1 MHKKDIS
8 RKQRLISYC
17 VIYLTAIYP
26 LHPAWGSVI
35 TSSDKTITINQQNN
49 IPIINIATPNDSGV
63 SHNRFN
69 VFNVNKQGAVLN
81 NSQVDANSQLAKKI
95 SANKNLKGNTANLI
109 INEVVGN
116 SRSQL
121 LGKLE
126 VAGQQADVLIAN
138 PNGISCDGCSFINT
152 PSITLTTGK
161 PQFSPQGT
169 YSALEVKKG
178 SIVIGKQ
185 GMNADLQNYADIISR
200 SIEINGKINAKN
212 LSLMQGNNHIDFGK
226 GTVNS
231 INGEGVKPT
240 VAIDTK
246 ALGGMYA
253 NQIRLVS
260 TEKGVGVNLTDI
272 QTKQNSINLT
282 VDGKITFNGNI
293 QSEQDI
299 NVSSKALQMNSNASL
314 KAQRDITLATNT
326 LTNHSD
332 IIAEK
337 DMRLFVDKFTNKGE
351 KALIQAKDNLWI
363 QKNAQG
369 EPSSLIENQSATIKT
384 EKGDLIIRTKKL
396 VNESITPLFKEIK
409 QEPDSTSSIN
419 IGTHFLHP
427 YNSPTNSFLIIIL
440 LAELK
445 ELSDKKWFDILDL
458 KNNGGVNVERSL
470 FEKNKKYVPSVIY
483 SGKNLYIQSNEFF
496 NTQSDIFATNDL
508 IATGN
513 NAKVYY
519 YRFGHLNKW
528 DLYSHDN
535 AHIFYRDDVNKY
547 NIDETKFQKIVHFI
561 PFTKTGSHYEFIV
574 DSASEYMIKAGNN
587 LVLDFKDS
595 IALERKFPFLEK
607 EIKKYRRISDF
618 ESTILAKN
626 ILLNANNLNISLN
639 LKSSNSLSVIANKNI
654 NISNSNLLSG
664 DIINLTAIDNVNSE
678 NIDVTAKHFSIIT
691 KNGDINYSFSP
702 IASYTLN
709 SIKAPFIDVS
719 EKIDF
724 HSGKNIYISNVIIN
738 ESNEKSLSA
747 LENIKI
753 KRDESLF
760 FNLMPN
766 FRDEQYIS
774 AFLFN
779 MGLWKS
785 KNNISLI
792 AGKDI
797 VSQGIKYYSNKEITF
812 NAGQDIFLAS
822 KLIKEAAP
830 FFSDI
835 HYPQLQSKLFSDNN
849 LILNAARDID
859 LSSTV
864 LNSKDK
870 IIVLAGR
877 NIKLG
882 ANAYSAIKDP
892 HEDAQDIQYATTS
905 IMGNKG
911 ISIASSGS
919 LTTEGSSLKSEG
931 DIAISSGGNI
941 QLGSVRTHFRKESD
955 SELEELR
962 KQVSTEI
969 NSGNHLTLLSEGSI
983 LFQASQLAAN
993 KKMDIAAKG
1002 GFLYAQAMEESSYY
1016 EEEKKKCN
1024 WWTLCATKK
1033 KYTKTFNNTT
1043 NKVTEFI
1050 ANDDINLI
1058 AKDDIT
1064 LEASKLET
1072 AKNAKLTSKTGGI
1085 NFKAVKDTAFK
1096 QVITRSKDIYITQRN
1111 QGYTKG
1117 TWLLPELYIGGKLT
1131 IDAPKGISAD
1141 IKAKK
1146 EQSLEQALTALS
1158 NTPEY
1163 AWLNALQ
1170 RQENINWNLVKDTYS
1185 SWDDKTQQL
1194 NPVVG
1199 AVIAIAVGVAT
1210 YGTATAASIGGMA
1223 SNATIAAGA
1232 SAGVASTASVAAQAG
1247 FASLVSQAAVSLAEN
1262 QGNISKTFGALS
1274 RSDTVKSIVTSMAVA
1289 GALQGL
1295 DQFMGWDQAIQGG
1308 TLPTTGKLL
1317 ATDNATWTQVAQRVA
1332 SQSVV
1337 SSTLGTAIQ
1346 GGSFIDNFKTALLSH
1361 IGSQFHADGANLI
1374 GDNGAILGHAGK
1386 VLSHSVVAGVS
1397 AEIAGGSVTGAVAGA
1412 LAAEIAAISLQSKLF
1427 EPSYLNETDRQVALI
1442 QEALHGNE
1450 GKTQLTKLIG
1460 ALTGAIVTRKPEG
1473 VFSAANSAELVY
1485 RHNYSEHMLSKL
1497 ALENN
1502 KDIIAASKG
1511 DVAAAERVVNRQN
1524 AGMIAIALG
1533 LGGSASI
1540 IGGHTVIAATPEL
1553 IAITQAAFSTC
1564 KANWV
1569 YCANQLGINIAGI
1582 SAPEAAIAGVIVGT
1596 GYKVL
1601 ASSEESAKAFSS
1613 MLANSSKSLM
1623 TSGKLNITAIKPIVE
1638 QEKLLITTN
1647 KKAIEIINNGEFIIY
1662 SGVTTNGYKVSNGA
1676 KTVVFKNELEHPIV
1690 QSRINIK
1697 VGDVESG
1704 WLHVQK
1710 RHFSG
1715 AQNASQFTLSEQEI
1729 KDILLSPAVIK
1740 IPINKTRESYN
1751 KNTNSIDILYER
1763 VIQLDKNIGIDK
1775 FSKQPTNIITMLT
1788 DKNGNLI
1795 TTTPGEIK

>member
-1 MHKKDIS
+1 
-8 RKQRLISYC
+8 
-17 VIYLTAIYP
+17 
-26 LHPAWGSVI
+26 
-35 TSSDKTITINQQNN
+35 
-49 IPIINIATPNDSGV
+49 
-63 SHNRFN
+63 
-69 VFNVNKQGAVLN
+69 
-81 NSQVDANSQLAKKI
+81 
-95 SANKNLKGNTANLI
+95 
-109 INEVVGN
+109 
-116 SRSQL
+116 
-121 LGKLE
+121 
-126 VAGQQADVLIAN
+126 
-138 PNGISCDGCSFINT
+138 
-152 PSITLTTGK
+152 
-161 PQFSPQGT
+161 
-169 YSALEVKKG
+169 
-178 SIVIGKQ
+178 
-185 GMNADLQNYADIISR
+185 
-200 SIEINGKINAKN
+200 
-212 LSLMQGNNHIDFGK
+212 
-226 GTVNS
+226 
-231 INGEGVKPT
+231 
-240 VAIDTK
+240 
-246 ALGGMYA
+246 
-253 NQIRLVS
+253 
-260 TEKGVGVNLTDI
+260 
-272 QTKQNSINLT
+272 
-282 VDGKITFNGNI
+282 
-293 QSEQDI
+293 
-299 NVSSKALQMNSNASL
+299 MNSNASL

-427 YNSPTNSFLIIIL
+427 YNSPTNNFLIIIL

-561 PFTKTGSHYEFIV
+561 PFTKIGSHYEFIV

-724 HSGKNIYISNVIIN
+724 YSGKNIYISNVIIN

-785 KNNISLI
+785 KNNISLM

-835 HYPQLQSKLFSDNN
+835 YYPQLQSKLFSDNN

-1247 FASLVSQAAVSLAEN
+1247 FASLVSQAVVSLAEN

-1361 IGSQFHADGANLI
+1361 IGSQFHAEGANLI

-1386 VLSHSVVAGVS
+1386 VLSHATLSGLS
-1397 AEIAGGSVTGAVAGA
+1397 AQISGGNVNGAVIGS
-1412 LAAEIAAISLQSKLF
+1412 LAAEIAAISLGDNTIKAEEWQKRSESQAQFVRLFGGIAGGIFTGEPGGVYSGARGAENSFRYNYLSHHQQKLM
-1427 EPSYLNETDRQVALI
+1427 EKEL
-1442 QEALHGNE
+1442 
-1450 GKTQLTKLIG
+1450 
-1460 ALTGAIVTRKPEG
+1460 
-1473 VFSAANSAELVY
+1473 SAETNYFKKTAIYLKWLSVDIGQDTAFSGGLVAGIPSGLY
-1485 RHNYSEHMLSKL
+1485 ETIDGLASLATNPLETYQAIKAVIQSDNAFDTLTQAVKQSYIERIEKL
-1497 ALENN
+1497 E
-1502 KDIIAASKG
+1502 
-1511 DVAAAERVVNRQN
+1511 AEYQKAGVSGSFN
-1524 AGMIAIALG
+1524 AG
-1533 LGGSASI
+1533 
-1540 IGGHTVIAATPEL
+1540 VE
-1553 IAITQAAFSTC
+1553 
-1564 KANWV
+1564 
-1569 YCANQLGINIAGI
+1569 
-1582 SAPEAAIAGVIVGT
+1582 
-1596 GYKVL
+1596 
-1601 ASSEESAKAFSS
+1601 
-1613 MLANSSKSLM
+1613 
-1623 TSGKLNITAIKPIVE
+1623 SGKLIFDLVGLFAGGAGIAKGSS
-1638 QEKLLITTN
+1638 QLI
-1647 KKAIEIINNGEFIIY
+1647 
-1662 SGVTTNGYKVSNGA
+1662 A
-1676 KTVVFKNELEHPIV
+1676 KTSAKIATRNKLISSIKSGQVGLGDPDVVDLIKADMLKNFYSYKAPSGIIAGYVDKKGVYYVTEGNHRMV
-1690 QSRINIK
+1690 AA
-1697 VGDVESG
+1697 VE
-1704 WLHVQK
+1704 
-1710 RHFSG
+1710 
-1715 AQNASQFTLSEQEI
+1715 I
-1729 KDILLSPAVIK
+1729 
-1740 IPINKTRESYN
+1740 YN
-1751 KNTNSIDILYER
+1751 ET
-1763 VIQLDKNIGIDK
+1763 
-1775 FSKQPTNIITMLT
+1775 
-1788 DKNGNLI
+1788 
-1795 TTTPGEIK
+1795 GEIKYINQLLDNGNWTKIDNPIVDSKPLPVRKIK

>member
-260 TEKGVGVNLTDI
+260 TEKGGGVNLTDI

-427 YNSPTNSFLIIIL
+427 YNSPTNNFLIIIL

-470 FEKNKKYVPSVIY
+470 FENNKKYVPSVIY

-1361 IGSQFHADGANLI
+1361 IGSQFHAEGANLI

-1412 LAAEIAAISLQSKLF
+1412 LAAEIAAISLNDNLIKTEQWREQQAQKSRLVGAF
-1427 EPSYLNETDRQVALI
+1427 AGLVAT
-1442 QEALHGNE
+1442 
-1450 GKTQLTKLIG
+1450 GK
-1460 ALTGAIVTRKPEG
+1460 AEG
-1473 VFSAANSAELVY
+1473 VISAANSAELVERY
-1485 RHNYSEHMLSKL
+1485 NRQLHLEETKAINKL
-1497 ALENN
+1497 ANGDKNKLERLLAASCRKVYCIAQESLNSSERNYYESLMKKYPHTHEEDSLLSDYWITKERTRIGGNYPLFSGYENIKLFTYTEIDKLTDSEIFARNQWIENASDFTGWDKVTLENLT
-1502 KDIIAASKG
+1502 S
-1511 DVAAAERVVNRQN
+1511 V
-1524 AGMIAIALG
+1524 IALG
-1533 LGGSASI
+1533 ASI
-1540 IGGHTVIAATPEL
+1540 TKRNGNRIYGPIRFNANKTQFIPRNDIYFIDKSGNKITMKWMYQGTIAEQGMTFENFIGLSNKRLKRLHLNAKTFDYYDDKTDEYISVKTLNTQTESRLKNPKSIENTLNTYISTIDKYSGEKKGGVDILPSDIKSKTLEL
-1553 IAITQAAFSTC
+1553 GVPARTTKQQWDAINNSI
-1564 KANWV
+1564 KN
-1569 YCANQLGINIAGI
+1569 
-1582 SAPEAAIAGVIVGT
+1582 
-1596 GYKVL
+1596 
-1601 ASSEESAKAFSS
+1601 ASSK
-1613 MLANSSKSLM
+1613 
-1623 TSGKLNITAIKPIVE
+1623 
-1638 QEKLLITTN
+1638 
-1647 KKAIEIINNGEFIIY
+1647 
-1662 SGVTTNGYKVSNGA
+1662 
-1676 KTVVFKNELEHPIV
+1676 
-1690 QSRINIK
+1690 NIK
-1697 VGDVESG
+1697 VNITIVE
-1704 WLHVQK
+1704 
-1710 RHFSG
+1710 
-1715 AQNASQFTLSEQEI
+1715 E
-1729 KDILLSPAVIK
+1729 
-1740 IPINKTRESYN
+1740 
-1751 KNTNSIDILYER
+1751 
-1763 VIQLDKNIGIDK
+1763 
-1775 FSKQPTNIITMLT
+1775 
-1788 DKNGNLI
+1788 
-1795 TTTPGEIK
+1795 

>member
-1 MHKKDIS
+1 
-8 RKQRLISYC
+8 
-17 VIYLTAIYP
+17 
-26 LHPAWGSVI
+26 
-35 TSSDKTITINQQNN
+35 
-49 IPIINIATPNDSGV
+49 
-63 SHNRFN
+63 
-69 VFNVNKQGAVLN
+69 
-81 NSQVDANSQLAKKI
+81 
-95 SANKNLKGNTANLI
+95 
-109 INEVVGN
+109 
-116 SRSQL
+116 
-121 LGKLE
+121 
-126 VAGQQADVLIAN
+126 
-138 PNGISCDGCSFINT
+138 
-152 PSITLTTGK
+152 
-161 PQFSPQGT
+161 
-169 YSALEVKKG
+169 
-178 SIVIGKQ
+178 
-185 GMNADLQNYADIISR
+185 MNADLQNYADIISR

-427 YNSPTNSFLIIIL
+427 YNSPTNNFLIIIL

-724 HSGKNIYISNVIIN
+724 YSGKNIYISNVIIN

-760 FNLMPN
+760 FNLMPT
-766 FRDEQYIS
+766 FRDEQYIP

-785 KNNISLI
+785 KNNISLM

-822 KLIKEAAP
+822 KLIKEATP

-835 HYPQLQSKLFSDNN
+835 YYPQLQSKLFSDNN

-870 IIVLAGR
+870 VIVLAGR

-1163 AWLNALQ
+1163 AWLNTLQ

-1274 RSDTVKSIVTSMAVA
+1274 RSDTVKSIVTSMTVA

-1346 GGSFIDNFKTALLSH
+1346 CGSFIDNFKTALLSH
-1361 IGSQFHADGANLI
+1361 IGSQFHAEGANLI

-1386 VLSHSVVAGVS
+1386 VLSHATLSGLS
-1397 AEIAGGSVTGAVAGA
+1397 AQICGGNVNGAVAVIGS
-1412 LAAEIAAISLQSKLF
+1412 LAAEIAAISLGDNTIKAEEWQKRSESQAQFVRLFGGIAGGIFTGEPGGVYSGARGAENSFLYNYLSHHQQKLM
-1427 EPSYLNETDRQVALI
+1427 EKEL
-1442 QEALHGNE
+1442 
-1450 GKTQLTKLIG
+1450 
-1460 ALTGAIVTRKPEG
+1460 
-1473 VFSAANSAELVY
+1473 SAETNFFKKTAIYLKWLSVDIGQDTAFSGGLVAGIPSGLY
-1485 RHNYSEHMLSKL
+1485 ETIDGLASLATNPLETYQAIKAVIQSDNAFDTLTQAVKQSYIERIEKL
-1497 ALENN
+1497 E
-1502 KDIIAASKG
+1502 
-1511 DVAAAERVVNRQN
+1511 AEYQKAGVSGSFN
-1524 AGMIAIALG
+1524 AG
-1533 LGGSASI
+1533 
-1540 IGGHTVIAATPEL
+1540 VE
-1553 IAITQAAFSTC
+1553 
-1564 KANWV
+1564 
-1569 YCANQLGINIAGI
+1569 
-1582 SAPEAAIAGVIVGT
+1582 
-1596 GYKVL
+1596 
-1601 ASSEESAKAFSS
+1601 
-1613 MLANSSKSLM
+1613 
-1623 TSGKLNITAIKPIVE
+1623 SGKLIFDLVGLFAGGAGIAKGSS
-1638 QEKLLITTN
+1638 QLI
-1647 KKAIEIINNGEFIIY
+1647 
-1662 SGVTTNGYKVSNGA
+1662 A
-1676 KTVVFKNELEHPIV
+1676 KTSAKIATRNKLISSIKSGQVGLGDPDVVDLIKADMLKNFYSYKAPSGIIAGYVDKKGVYYVTEGNHRMV
-1690 QSRINIK
+1690 AA
-1697 VGDVESG
+1697 VE
-1704 WLHVQK
+1704 
-1710 RHFSG
+1710 
-1715 AQNASQFTLSEQEI
+1715 I
-1729 KDILLSPAVIK
+1729 
-1740 IPINKTRESYN
+1740 YN
-1751 KNTNSIDILYER
+1751 ET
-1763 VIQLDKNIGIDK
+1763 
-1775 FSKQPTNIITMLT
+1775 
-1788 DKNGNLI
+1788 
-1795 TTTPGEIK
+1795 GEIKYINQLLDNGNWTKIDNPIVDSKPLPVRKIK

>member
-427 YNSPTNSFLIIIL
+427 YNSPTNNFLIIIL

-483 SGKNLYIQSNEFF
+483 SGENLYIQSNEFF

-639 LKSSNSLSVIANKNI
+639 LSSNSLSVIANKNI

-724 HSGKNIYISNVIIN
+724 YSGKNIYISNVIIN

-785 KNNISLI
+785 KNNISLM

-882 ANAYSAIKDP
+882 ANAYSAIEDP
-892 HEDAQDIQYATTS
+892 HEDAQDIQYTTTS

-1199 AVIAIAVGVAT
+1199 AVVAIAVGVAT
-1210 YGTATAASIGGMA
+1210 YGTATAASIRGMA

-1247 FASLVSQAAVSLAEN
+1247 FASLVSQATVSLAEN

-1274 RSDTVKSIVTSMAVA
+1274 RSDTVKSIVTSMTVA

-1361 IGSQFHADGANLI
+1361 IGSQFHAEGANLI
-1374 GDNGAILGHAGK
+1374 GDNGAVLGHAGK

-1412 LAAEIAAISLQSKLF
+1412 LAAEIAAISLNDNLIKTEQWREQQAQKSRLVGAF
-1427 EPSYLNETDRQVALI
+1427 AGLVAT
-1442 QEALHGNE
+1442 
-1450 GKTQLTKLIG
+1450 GK
-1460 ALTGAIVTRKPEG
+1460 AEG
-1473 VFSAANSAELVY
+1473 VISAANSAELVERY
-1485 RHNYSEHMLSKL
+1485 NRQLHLEETKAINKL
-1497 ALENN
+1497 ANGDKNKLERLLAASCRKVYCIAQESLNSSERNYYESLMKKYPHTHEEDSLLSDYWITKERTRIGGNYPLFSGYENIKLFTYTEIDKLTDSEIFARNQWIENASDFTGWDKVTLENLT
-1502 KDIIAASKG
+1502 S
-1511 DVAAAERVVNRQN
+1511 V
-1524 AGMIAIALG
+1524 IALG
-1533 LGGSASI
+1533 ASI
-1540 IGGHTVIAATPEL
+1540 TKRNGNRIYGPIRFNANKTQFIPRNDIYFIDKSGNKITMKWMYQGTIAEQGMTFENFIGLSNKRLKRLHLNAKTFDYYDDKTDEYISVKTLNTQTESRLKNPKSIENTLNTYISTIDKYSGEKKGGVDILPSDIKSKTLEL
-1553 IAITQAAFSTC
+1553 GVPARTTKQQWDAINNSI
-1564 KANWV
+1564 KN
-1569 YCANQLGINIAGI
+1569 
-1582 SAPEAAIAGVIVGT
+1582 
-1596 GYKVL
+1596 
-1601 ASSEESAKAFSS
+1601 ASSK
-1613 MLANSSKSLM
+1613 
-1623 TSGKLNITAIKPIVE
+1623 
-1638 QEKLLITTN
+1638 
-1647 KKAIEIINNGEFIIY
+1647 
-1662 SGVTTNGYKVSNGA
+1662 
-1676 KTVVFKNELEHPIV
+1676 
-1690 QSRINIK
+1690 NIK
-1697 VGDVESG
+1697 VNITIVE
-1704 WLHVQK
+1704 
-1710 RHFSG
+1710 
-1715 AQNASQFTLSEQEI
+1715 E
-1729 KDILLSPAVIK
+1729 
-1740 IPINKTRESYN
+1740 
-1751 KNTNSIDILYER
+1751 
-1763 VIQLDKNIGIDK
+1763 
-1775 FSKQPTNIITMLT
+1775 
-1788 DKNGNLI
+1788 
-1795 TTTPGEIK
+1795 

>member
-369 EPSSLIENQSATIKT
+369 EPSSLIENQSAIIKT

-427 YNSPTNSFLIIIL
+427 YNSPTNNFLIIIL

-1262 QGNISKTFGALS
+1262 QGNISKTLGALS

-1361 IGSQFHADGANLI
+1361 IGSQFHAEGANLI

-1412 LAAEIAAISLQSKLF
+1412 LAAEIAAISLNDNLIKTEQWREQQAQKSRLVGAF
-1427 EPSYLNETDRQVALI
+1427 AGLVAT
-1442 QEALHGNE
+1442 
-1450 GKTQLTKLIG
+1450 GK
-1460 ALTGAIVTRKPEG
+1460 AEG
-1473 VFSAANSAELVY
+1473 VISAANSAELVERY
-1485 RHNYSEHMLSKL
+1485 NRQLHLEETKAINKL
-1497 ALENN
+1497 ANGDKNKLERLLAASCRKVYCIAQESLNSSERNYYESLMKKYPHTHEEDSLLSDYWITKERTRIGGNYPLFSGYENIKLFTYTEIDKLTDSEIFARNQWIENASDFTGWDKVTLENLT
-1502 KDIIAASKG
+1502 S
-1511 DVAAAERVVNRQN
+1511 V
-1524 AGMIAIALG
+1524 IALG
-1533 LGGSASI
+1533 ASI
-1540 IGGHTVIAATPEL
+1540 TKRNGNRIYGPIRFNANKTQFIPRNDIYFIDKSGNKITMKWMYQGTIAEQGMTFENFIGLSNKRLKRLHLNAKTFDYYDDKTGEYISVKTLNTQTESRLKNPKSLKNTLNTYISAIDNYNGERKGNVKVIPEEIKQKTIEL
-1553 IAITQAAFSTC
+1553 GVPEKTTKQQWDAINDSIKNASS
-1564 KANWV
+1564 KNIK
-1569 YCANQLGINIAGI
+1569 INITI
-1582 SAPEAAIAGVIVGT
+1582 
-1596 GYKVL
+1596 
-1601 ASSEESAKAFSS
+1601 
-1613 MLANSSKSLM
+1613 
-1623 TSGKLNITAIKPIVE
+1623 
-1638 QEKLLITTN
+1638 
-1647 KKAIEIINNGEFIIY
+1647 IE
-1662 SGVTTNGYKVSNGA
+1662 
-1676 KTVVFKNELEHPIV
+1676 
-1690 QSRINIK
+1690 
-1697 VGDVESG
+1697 D
-1704 WLHVQK
+1704 
-1710 RHFSG
+1710 
-1715 AQNASQFTLSEQEI
+1715 
-1729 KDILLSPAVIK
+1729 
-1740 IPINKTRESYN
+1740 
-1751 KNTNSIDILYER
+1751 
-1763 VIQLDKNIGIDK
+1763 
-1775 FSKQPTNIITMLT
+1775 
-1788 DKNGNLI
+1788 
-1795 TTTPGEIK
+1795 

>member
-17 VIYLTAIYP
+17 IIYLTAIYP

-35 TSSDKTITINQQNN
+35 TSSDKKITINQQNN

-161 PQFSPQGT
+161 PQFSPQGS

-260 TEKGVGVNLTDI
+260 TEKGVGVNLSDI

-299 NVSSKALQMNSNASL
+299 NVSSKVLQMNSNASL
-314 KAQRDITLATNT
+314 TAQRDITLATNT

-396 VNESITPLFKEIK
+396 VNGSITPLFKEIK
-409 QEPDSTSSIN
+409 QEPDSKLSIN

-427 YNSPTNSFLIIIL
+427 YNSPTNNFLIIIL

-513 NAKVYY
+513 NAQVHY

-528 DLYSHDN
+528 DLYSNDN

-664 DIINLTAIDNVNSE
+664 EIVNLTAIDNVNSE
-678 NIDVTAKHFSIIT
+678 NVDVTAKHFSIIT

-702 IASYTLN
+702 IASYATN

-724 HSGKNIYISNVIIN
+724 YSGKNIYISNVIIN

-760 FNLMPN
+760 FNLMPT
-766 FRDEQYIS
+766 FRDEQYIP

-785 KNNISLI
+785 KDNISLM

-797 VSQGIKYYSNKEITF
+797 ISQGIKYYSDKAITF

-822 KLIKEAAP
+822 KLIKEADP

-905 IMGNKG
+905 ITGNKG
-911 ISIASSGS
+911 ISIASSGT
-919 LTTEGSSLKSEG
+919 LITEGSSFKSEG
-931 DIAISSGGNI
+931 DITISSGGNI

-983 LFQASQLAAN
+983 LFQASKLTAN

-1232 SAGVASTASVAAQAG
+1232 SAGVASTASVVAQAG

-1361 IGSQFHADGANLI
+1361 IGSQFHAEGANLI
-1374 GDNGAILGHAGK
+1374 GDNGAVLGHAGK

-1412 LAAEIAAISLQSKLF
+1412 LAAEIAAISLSD
-1427 EPSYLNETDRQVALI
+1427 NLI
-1442 QEALHGNE
+1442 KTEQWREQQAQKSRLVGAFAGLLAT
-1450 GKTQLTKLIG
+1450 GK
-1460 ALTGAIVTRKPEG
+1460 AEG
-1473 VFSAANSAELVY
+1473 VISAANSAELVERY
-1485 RHNYSEHMLSKL
+1485 NRQLHLEETKAINKL
-1497 ALENN
+1497 ANGDKNKLERLLAASCRKVYCIAQESLNSSERNYYESLMKKYPHTHEEDSLLSDYWITKERTRIGGNYPLFSGYENIKLFTYTEIDKLTDSEIFARNQWIENASDFTGWDKVTLENLT
-1502 KDIIAASKG
+1502 S
-1511 DVAAAERVVNRQN
+1511 V
-1524 AGMIAIALG
+1524 IALG
-1533 LGGSASI
+1533 ASI
-1540 IGGHTVIAATPEL
+1540 TKRNGNRIYGPIRFNANKTQFIPRNDIYFIDKSGNKITMKWMYQGTIAEQGMTFENFIGLSNKRLKRLHLNAKTFDYYDDKTGEYISVKTL
-1553 IAITQAAFSTC
+1553 NTQTESRLKNPKSLKNTL
-1564 KANWV
+1564 NT
-1569 YCANQLGINIAGI
+1569 YI
-1582 SAPEAAIAGVIVGT
+1582 SAIDNYNGERGGDVKVIPEKIKQKTIELGVPEKTTKEQWDAINDSI
-1596 GYKVL
+1596 KN
-1601 ASSEESAKAFSS
+1601 ASSK
-1613 MLANSSKSLM
+1613 
-1623 TSGKLNITAIKPIVE
+1623 
-1638 QEKLLITTN
+1638 
-1647 KKAIEIINNGEFIIY
+1647 
-1662 SGVTTNGYKVSNGA
+1662 
-1676 KTVVFKNELEHPIV
+1676 
-1690 QSRINIK
+1690 NIK
-1697 VGDVESG
+1697 V
-1704 WLHVQK
+1704 
-1710 RHFSG
+1710 
-1715 AQNASQFTLSEQEI
+1715 
-1729 KDILLSPAVIK
+1729 
-1740 IPINKTRESYN
+1740 
-1751 KNTNSIDILYER
+1751 
-1763 VIQLDKNIGIDK
+1763 NI
-1775 FSKQPTNIITMLT
+1775 TIIE
-1788 DKNGNLI
+1788 D
-1795 TTTPGEIK
+1795 

>member
-49 IPIINIATPNDSGV
+49 IPIINIVTPNDSGV

-161 PQFSPQGT
+161 PQFSPQGS

-260 TEKGVGVNLTDI
+260 TEKGVGVNLSDI

-282 VDGKITFNGNI
+282 VDGKINFNSNI

-299 NVSSKALQMNSNASL
+299 NVSSKALQVNSNASL
-314 KAQRDITLATNT
+314 TAKRDITLATNT

-332 IIAEK
+332 IISEK

-351 KALIQAKDNLWI
+351 KALIQVKDNLWI

-409 QEPDSTSSIN
+409 QEPDSKLSIN

-427 YNSPTNSFLIIIL
+427 YNSPTNNFLIIIL

-496 NTQSDIFATNDL
+496 NTQSDIFAANDL

-513 NAKVYY
+513 NAQVHY

-664 DIINLTAIDNVNSE
+664 DIVNLTAIDNVNSE
-678 NIDVTAKHFSIIT
+678 NVDVTAKHFSIIT

-702 IASYTLN
+702 IASYATN

-724 HSGKNIYISNVIIN
+724 YSGKNIYISNVIIN

-760 FNLMPN
+760 FNLMPT
-766 FRDEQYIS
+766 FRDEQYIP

-785 KNNISLI
+785 KDNISLM

-797 VSQGIKYYSNKEITF
+797 ISQGIKYYSDKAITF

-822 KLIKEAAP
+822 KLIKEADP

-905 IMGNKG
+905 ITGNKG
-911 ISIASSGS
+911 ISIASSGT
-919 LTTEGSSLKSEG
+919 LITEGSSFKSEG
-931 DIAISSGGNI
+931 DITISSGGNI
-941 QLGSVRTHFRKESD
+941 QLGSVRTHFRKESGSD
-955 SELEELR
+955 LEELR

-983 LFQASQLAAN
+983 LFQASKLTAN

-1111 QGYTKG
+1111 LGYTKG
-1117 TWLLPELYIGGKLT
+1117 TWLLPELYIGGKLI

-1146 EQSLEQALTALS
+1146 EQSLEQALTVLS

-1262 QGNISKTFGALS
+1262 QGNISKTFSALS

-1361 IGSQFHADGANLI
+1361 IGSQFHAEGANLI

-1412 LAAEIAAISLQSKLF
+1412 LAAEIAAISL
-1427 EPSYLNETDRQVALI
+1427 NDNLI
-1442 QEALHGNE
+1442 KTEQWREHQAQKSRLVGAFAGLLAT
-1450 GKTQLTKLIG
+1450 GK
-1460 ALTGAIVTRKPEG
+1460 AEG
-1473 VFSAANSAELVY
+1473 VISAANSAELVERY
-1485 RHNYSEHMLSKL
+1485 NRQLHLEEIKAINKL
-1497 ALENN
+1497 ANGDKNKLERLLAASCRKVYCIAQESLNSSERNYYESLMKKYPHTHEEDSLLSDYWITKERTRIGGNYPLFSGYENIKLFTYTEIDKLTDSEIFARNQWIENASDFTGWDKVTLENLT
-1502 KDIIAASKG
+1502 S
-1511 DVAAAERVVNRQN
+1511 V
-1524 AGMIAIALG
+1524 IALG
-1533 LGGSASI
+1533 ASI
-1540 IGGHTVIAATPEL
+1540 TKRNGNRIYGPIRFNANKTQFIPRNDIYFIDKSGNKITMKWMYQGTIAEQGMTFENFIGLSNKRLKRLHLNAKTFDYYDDKTGEYISVKTLNTQTESRLKNPKSIENTLNTYISTIDKYSGDEKGLIRISPKKIKQKTLELGVPERTTKQQWD
-1553 IAITQAAFSTC
+1553 AINNSI
-1564 KANWV
+1564 KN
-1569 YCANQLGINIAGI
+1569 
-1582 SAPEAAIAGVIVGT
+1582 
-1596 GYKVL
+1596 
-1601 ASSEESAKAFSS
+1601 ASSK
-1613 MLANSSKSLM
+1613 
-1623 TSGKLNITAIKPIVE
+1623 
-1638 QEKLLITTN
+1638 
-1647 KKAIEIINNGEFIIY
+1647 
-1662 SGVTTNGYKVSNGA
+1662 
-1676 KTVVFKNELEHPIV
+1676 
-1690 QSRINIK
+1690 NIK
-1697 VGDVESG
+1697 V
-1704 WLHVQK
+1704 
-1710 RHFSG
+1710 
-1715 AQNASQFTLSEQEI
+1715 
-1729 KDILLSPAVIK
+1729 
-1740 IPINKTRESYN
+1740 
-1751 KNTNSIDILYER
+1751 
-1763 VIQLDKNIGIDK
+1763 NI
-1775 FSKQPTNIITMLT
+1775 TII
-1788 DKNGNLI
+1788 
-1795 TTTPGEIK
+1795 EE

>member
-1 MHKKDIS
+1 
-8 RKQRLISYC
+8 
-17 VIYLTAIYP
+17 
-26 LHPAWGSVI
+26 
-35 TSSDKTITINQQNN
+35 
-49 IPIINIATPNDSGV
+49 
-63 SHNRFN
+63 
-69 VFNVNKQGAVLN
+69 
-81 NSQVDANSQLAKKI
+81 
-95 SANKNLKGNTANLI
+95 
-109 INEVVGN
+109 
-116 SRSQL
+116 
-121 LGKLE
+121 
-126 VAGQQADVLIAN
+126 
-138 PNGISCDGCSFINT
+138 
-152 PSITLTTGK
+152 
-161 PQFSPQGT
+161 
-169 YSALEVKKG
+169 
-178 SIVIGKQ
+178 
-185 GMNADLQNYADIISR
+185 
-200 SIEINGKINAKN
+200 
-212 LSLMQGNNHIDFGK
+212 
-226 GTVNS
+226 
-231 INGEGVKPT
+231 
-240 VAIDTK
+240 
-246 ALGGMYA
+246 
-253 NQIRLVS
+253 
-260 TEKGVGVNLTDI
+260 
-272 QTKQNSINLT
+272 
-282 VDGKITFNGNI
+282 
-293 QSEQDI
+293 
-299 NVSSKALQMNSNASL
+299 
-314 KAQRDITLATNT
+314 
-326 LTNHSD
+326 
-332 IIAEK
+332 
-337 DMRLFVDKFTNKGE
+337 
-351 KALIQAKDNLWI
+351 
-363 QKNAQG
+363 
-369 EPSSLIENQSATIKT
+369 
-384 EKGDLIIRTKKL
+384 
-396 VNESITPLFKEIK
+396 
-409 QEPDSTSSIN
+409 
-419 IGTHFLHP
+419 
-427 YNSPTNSFLIIIL
+427 
-440 LAELK
+440 
-445 ELSDKKWFDILDL
+445 
-458 KNNGGVNVERSL
+458 
-470 FEKNKKYVPSVIY
+470 
-483 SGKNLYIQSNEFF
+483 
-496 NTQSDIFATNDL
+496 
-508 IATGN
+508 
-513 NAKVYY
+513 
-519 YRFGHLNKW
+519 
-528 DLYSHDN
+528 
-535 AHIFYRDDVNKY
+535 
-547 NIDETKFQKIVHFI
+547 
-561 PFTKTGSHYEFIV
+561 
-574 DSASEYMIKAGNN
+574 
-587 LVLDFKDS
+587 
-595 IALERKFPFLEK
+595 
-607 EIKKYRRISDF
+607 
-618 ESTILAKN
+618 
-626 ILLNANNLNISLN
+626 
-639 LKSSNSLSVIANKNI
+639 
-654 NISNSNLLSG
+654 LLSG

-678 NIDVTAKHFSIIT
+678 NIDITAKHFSIIT

-724 HSGKNIYISNVIIN
+724 YSGKNIYISNVIIN

-785 KNNISLI
+785 KNNISLM

-870 IIVLAGR
+870 VIVLAGR

-941 QLGSVRTHFRKESD
+941 QLGSVRTYFRKESD

-1232 SAGVASTASVAAQAG
+1232 SAGVASTVSVAAQAG

-1274 RSDTVKSIVTSMAVA
+1274 RSDTVKSIVTSMTVA

-1361 IGSQFHADGANLI
+1361 IGSQFHAEGANLI

-1412 LAAEIAAISLQSKLF
+1412 LAAEIAAISLNDNLIKTEQWREQQAQKSRLVGAF
-1427 EPSYLNETDRQVALI
+1427 AGLVAT
-1442 QEALHGNE
+1442 
-1450 GKTQLTKLIG
+1450 GK
-1460 ALTGAIVTRKPEG
+1460 AEG
-1473 VFSAANSAELVY
+1473 VISAANSAELVERY
-1485 RHNYSEHMLSKL
+1485 NRQLHLEETKAINKL
-1497 ALENN
+1497 ANGDKNKLERLLAASCRKVYCIAQESLNSSERNYYESLMKKYPHTHEEDSLLSDYWITKERTRIGGNYPLFSGYENIKLFTYTEIDKLTDSEIFARNQWIENASDFTGWDKVTLENLT
-1502 KDIIAASKG
+1502 S
-1511 DVAAAERVVNRQN
+1511 V
-1524 AGMIAIALG
+1524 IALG
-1533 LGGSASI
+1533 ASI
-1540 IGGHTVIAATPEL
+1540 TKRNGNRIYGPIRFNANKTQFIPRNDIYFIDKSGNKITMKWMYQGTIAEQGMTFENFIGLSNKRLKRLHLNAKTFDYYDDKTDEYISVKTLNTQTESRLKNPKSIENTLNTYISTIDKYSGEKKGGVDILPSDIKSKTLEL
-1553 IAITQAAFSTC
+1553 GVPARTTKQQWDAINNSI
-1564 KANWV
+1564 KN
-1569 YCANQLGINIAGI
+1569 
-1582 SAPEAAIAGVIVGT
+1582 
-1596 GYKVL
+1596 
-1601 ASSEESAKAFSS
+1601 ASSK
-1613 MLANSSKSLM
+1613 
-1623 TSGKLNITAIKPIVE
+1623 
-1638 QEKLLITTN
+1638 
-1647 KKAIEIINNGEFIIY
+1647 
-1662 SGVTTNGYKVSNGA
+1662 
-1676 KTVVFKNELEHPIV
+1676 
-1690 QSRINIK
+1690 NIK
-1697 VGDVESG
+1697 VNITIVE
-1704 WLHVQK
+1704 
-1710 RHFSG
+1710 
-1715 AQNASQFTLSEQEI
+1715 E
-1729 KDILLSPAVIK
+1729 
-1740 IPINKTRESYN
+1740 
-1751 KNTNSIDILYER
+1751 
-1763 VIQLDKNIGIDK
+1763 
-1775 FSKQPTNIITMLT
+1775 
-1788 DKNGNLI
+1788 
-1795 TTTPGEIK
+1795 

>member
-1 MHKKDIS
+1 
-8 RKQRLISYC
+8 
-17 VIYLTAIYP
+17 
-26 LHPAWGSVI
+26 
-35 TSSDKTITINQQNN
+35 
-49 IPIINIATPNDSGV
+49 
-63 SHNRFN
+63 
-69 VFNVNKQGAVLN
+69 
-81 NSQVDANSQLAKKI
+81 
-95 SANKNLKGNTANLI
+95 
-109 INEVVGN
+109 
-116 SRSQL
+116 
-121 LGKLE
+121 
-126 VAGQQADVLIAN
+126 
-138 PNGISCDGCSFINT
+138 
-152 PSITLTTGK
+152 
-161 PQFSPQGT
+161 
-169 YSALEVKKG
+169 
-178 SIVIGKQ
+178 
-185 GMNADLQNYADIISR
+185 
-200 SIEINGKINAKN
+200 
-212 LSLMQGNNHIDFGK
+212 
-226 GTVNS
+226 
-231 INGEGVKPT
+231 
-240 VAIDTK
+240 
-246 ALGGMYA
+246 
-253 NQIRLVS
+253 
-260 TEKGVGVNLTDI
+260 
-272 QTKQNSINLT
+272 
-282 VDGKITFNGNI
+282 
-293 QSEQDI
+293 
-299 NVSSKALQMNSNASL
+299 
-314 KAQRDITLATNT
+314 
-326 LTNHSD
+326 
-332 IIAEK
+332 
-337 DMRLFVDKFTNKGE
+337 MRLFVDKFTNKGE

-427 YNSPTNSFLIIIL
+427 YNSPTNNFLIIIL

-483 SGKNLYIQSNEFF
+483 SGENLYIQSNEFF

-724 HSGKNIYISNVIIN
+724 YSGKNIYISNVIIN

-785 KNNISLI
+785 KNNISLM

-882 ANAYSAIKDP
+882 ANAYSAIEDP
-892 HEDAQDIQYATTS
+892 HEDAQDIQYTTTS

-1199 AVIAIAVGVAT
+1199 AVVAIAVGVAT

-1247 FASLVSQAAVSLAEN
+1247 FASLVSQATVSLAEN

-1274 RSDTVKSIVTSMAVA
+1274 RSDTVKSIVTSMTVA

-1361 IGSQFHADGANLI
+1361 IGSQFHAEGANLI
-1374 GDNGAILGHAGK
+1374 GDNGAVLGHAGK

-1412 LAAEIAAISLQSKLF
+1412 LAAEIAAISLNDNLIKTEQWREQQAQKSRLVGAF
-1427 EPSYLNETDRQVALI
+1427 AGLVAT
-1442 QEALHGNE
+1442 
-1450 GKTQLTKLIG
+1450 GK
-1460 ALTGAIVTRKPEG
+1460 AEG
-1473 VFSAANSAELVY
+1473 VISAANSAELVERY
-1485 RHNYSEHMLSKL
+1485 NRQLHLEETKAINKL
-1497 ALENN
+1497 ANGDKNKLERLLAASCRKVYCIAQESLNSSERNYYESLMKKYPHTHEEDSLLSDYWITKERTRIGGNYPLFSGYENIKLFTYTEIDKLTDSEIFARNQWIENASDFTGWDKVTLENLT
-1502 KDIIAASKG
+1502 S
-1511 DVAAAERVVNRQN
+1511 V
-1524 AGMIAIALG
+1524 IALG
-1533 LGGSASI
+1533 ASI
-1540 IGGHTVIAATPEL
+1540 TKRNGNRIYGPIRFNANKTQFIPRNDIYFIDKSGNKITMKWMYQGTIAEQGMTFENFIGLSNKRLKRLHLNAKTFDYYDDKTDEYISVKTLNTQTESRLKNPKSIENTLNTYISTIDKYSGEKKGGVDILPSDIKSKTLEL
-1553 IAITQAAFSTC
+1553 GVPARTTKQQWDAINNSI
-1564 KANWV
+1564 KN
-1569 YCANQLGINIAGI
+1569 
-1582 SAPEAAIAGVIVGT
+1582 
-1596 GYKVL
+1596 
-1601 ASSEESAKAFSS
+1601 ASSK
-1613 MLANSSKSLM
+1613 
-1623 TSGKLNITAIKPIVE
+1623 
-1638 QEKLLITTN
+1638 
-1647 KKAIEIINNGEFIIY
+1647 
-1662 SGVTTNGYKVSNGA
+1662 
-1676 KTVVFKNELEHPIV
+1676 
-1690 QSRINIK
+1690 NIK
-1697 VGDVESG
+1697 VNITIVE
-1704 WLHVQK
+1704 
-1710 RHFSG
+1710 
-1715 AQNASQFTLSEQEI
+1715 E
-1729 KDILLSPAVIK
+1729 
-1740 IPINKTRESYN
+1740 
-1751 KNTNSIDILYER
+1751 
-1763 VIQLDKNIGIDK
+1763 
-1775 FSKQPTNIITMLT
+1775 
-1788 DKNGNLI
+1788 
-1795 TTTPGEIK
+1795 